1 MLRRGDTDTPG
12 SGERA
17 ARVNRDHR
25 FSTRERDGLI
35 SPRAKHMGGHIVV
48 HIEEEMAVRPQDV
61 KSPKEHWTLIDVLI
75 ETADWSLALGEW
87 DGDRRLAVRWN
98 GDDERPKG
106 NPVSHGMPTW
116 FVLPDEFIDLLLES
130 SLISSEKSR
139 LARVCLGTGAP
150 HMDLETLIS
159 QITEDNRHP
168 EASTGPAVGREFR

>member
-1 MLRRGDTDTPG
+1 
-12 SGERA
+12 
-17 ARVNRDHR
+17 
-25 FSTRERDGLI
+25 
-35 SPRAKHMGGHIVV
+35 
-48 HIEEEMAVRPQDV
+48 
-61 KSPKEHWTLIDVLI
+61 
-75 ETADWSLALGEW
+75 
-87 DGDRRLAVRWN
+87 LAVRWN

-139 LARVCLGTGAP
+139 LARVCLGIGAP

-168 EASTGPAVGREFR
+168 EVSTGPAVGREFR